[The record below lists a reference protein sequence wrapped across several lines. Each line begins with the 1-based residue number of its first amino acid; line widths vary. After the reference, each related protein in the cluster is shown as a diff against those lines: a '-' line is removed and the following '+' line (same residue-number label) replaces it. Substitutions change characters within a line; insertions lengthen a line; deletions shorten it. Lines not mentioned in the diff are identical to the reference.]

1 MAGRDV
7 SNTNLGKLEALY
19 DIVDVLSGTSGEGE
33 QKTAFD
39 ELLIAELTPV
49 IQLQFPYN
57 INTDLL
63 SITTSVSGD
72 VTQSNTKAVIE
83 TGASSSS
90 SASIQSKKVLKY
102 NPGQGSLVRFTA
114 LFTAGVNGSSQLIG
128 VGDDQDGFFVGCDDT
143 TFGILRRQNG
153 VDTWTYQTNWNGDK
167 ADNSGTLPVIDFTKG
182 NVFQIRYQWLGYGAI
197 KFYIE
202 NPSNGKLILV
212 HTIPYANAYT
222 IASIY
227 NPTLPLFVKAENT
240 TNDTNIKIETSSLAG
255 FVEGKLE
262 TKSSSLVKAK
272 GNLKAAITTE
282 TNLITIR
289 NKSTYQS
296 KTNRVRVKPIFISLA
311 NEGTKT
317 VKYRYLL
324 NATIGGTPSFNSI
337 DVNNS
342 VIEYDIAGTTIT
354 DEGSELFT
362 VDLAK
367 SDSDRIT
374 LPFDIPLNPGDSLT
388 ITAESSSSTDAEAS
402 VTWEELF

>member
-1 MAGRDV
+1 MAGRDD
-7 SNTNLGKLEALY
+7 SNTTLGKLEALY
-19 DIVDVLSGTSGEGE
+19 DIVDVLTGTSGEGE

-72 VTQSNTKAVIE
+72 VYQSNTKAVIE

-90 SASIQSKKVLKY
+90 SASLESKHVLKY

-114 LFTAGVNGSSQLIG
+114 IFTTGVVGSSQIIG
-128 VGDDQDGFFVGCDDT
+128 IGDDQDGFFVGCDDD

-167 ADNSGTLPVIDFTKG
+167 ADNSGTLPIIDFTKG

-289 NKSTYQS
+289 NKGTYQS

-324 NATIGGTPSFNSI
+324 NATIGGSPSFNSI

>member
-1 MAGRDV
+1 MAGRD
-7 SNTNLGKLEALY
+7 STNTTLGKLEALY
-19 DIVDVLSGTSGEGE
+19 DVVDVLTGSSGEGE

-63 SITTSVSGD
+63 TVVTSGIGT
-72 VTQSNTKAVIE
+72 VTQSDTKAVIE
-83 TGASSSS
+83 TGASTSS

-114 LFTAGVNGSSQLIG
+114 IFTTGVVGSSQIIG
-128 VGDDQDGFFVGCDDT
+128 IGDDQDGFFVGCDEI

-153 VDTWTYQTNWNGDK
+153 VDDWTYRDDWNGDK
-167 ADNSGTLPVIDFTKG
+167 GDDSGTLPTIDFTKG

-202 NPSNGKLILV
+202 NPSNGKLVLV

-222 IASIY
+222 VASIY
-227 NPTLPLFVKAENT
+227 NPTLPLYVRAENT
-240 TNDTNIKIETSSLAG
+240 TNISNVKIETSSLAG

-262 TKSSSLVKAK
+262 TSSSSLVKSK
-272 GNLKAAITTE
+272 GNLKAGVTTE

-289 NKSTYQS
+289 NKSTYQT
-296 KTNRVRVKPIFISLA
+296 KTNRVRVEPIFTSVA
-311 NEGTKT
+311 CEGTKT

-324 NATIGGTPSFNSI
+324 NAVGGTPSFADI
-337 DVNNS
+337 DVDNS
-342 VIEYDIAGTTIT
+342 VVEYDTAGTTIT
-354 DEGSELFT
+354 SAESELLN

-367 SDSDRIT
+367 SDSDRIKI
-374 LPFDIPLNPGDSLT
+374 PFDIFLAPGDSLT
-388 ITAESSSSTDAEAS
+388 ITAFSTSSTEAEAS
-402 VTWEELF
+402 IVWEELF